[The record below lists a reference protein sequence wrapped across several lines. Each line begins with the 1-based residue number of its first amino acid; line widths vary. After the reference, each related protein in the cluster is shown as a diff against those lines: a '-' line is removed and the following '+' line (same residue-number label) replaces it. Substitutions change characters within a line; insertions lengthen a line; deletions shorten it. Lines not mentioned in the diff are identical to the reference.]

1 MPFFQ
6 LDEMK
11 PEYVTPKYSRAFGPL
26 VTGTQIEVGRLRFA
40 AGEGAVPHAHPQEQ
54 IMVVIRGRLRAT
66 LDGEVQE
73 LGPGEG
79 FMAAPNTRHNVTA
92 IEDTEV
98 LSCKGLVDGRGH
110 RI

>member
-1 MPFFQ
+1 
-6 LDEMK
+6 MK